1 MDFLCGHEPRQA
13 SAPSCGCDQRV
24 FVQEQLFDGRFA
36 HFLFVAPDA
45 APERWGRQMR
55 ADVEGLIEQVV
66 TGLGYELVD
75 IEFSPKGRLLRI
87 FLDIERGITVDD
99 CATVSNQL
107 QRVFEVENV
116 DYDRLEISS
125 PGLDRVV
132 KKAEDFAR
140 FAGQDIQIK
149 LRIPQGGRRN
159 FQGELLGCKDGK
171 VGLRLEKEDVEL
183 EFNNIEKAR
192 LVPRFD

>member
-1 MDFLCGHEPRQA
+1 LPTQERVLKPRL
-13 SAPSCGCDQRV
+13 S
-24 FVQEQLFDGRFA
+24 QL
-36 HFLFVAPDA
+36 
-45 APERWGRQMR
+45 
-55 ADVEGLIEQVV
+55 
-66 TGLGYELVD
+66 
-75 IEFSPKGRLLRI
+75 SRL
-87 FLDIERGITVDD
+87 
-99 CATVSNQL
+99 
-107 QRVFEVENV
+107 FEVENV

-132 KKAEDFAR
+132 KKAEDFER

-159 FQGELLGCKDGK
+159 FQGGLLGCKDGK
-171 VGLRLEKEDVEL
+171 VGLRLEKDDVEL